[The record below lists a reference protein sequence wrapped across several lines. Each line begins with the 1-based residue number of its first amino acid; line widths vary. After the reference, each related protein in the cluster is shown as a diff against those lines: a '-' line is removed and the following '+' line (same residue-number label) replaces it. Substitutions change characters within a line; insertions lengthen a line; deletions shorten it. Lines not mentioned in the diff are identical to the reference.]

1 MKKKLRLNPETL
13 HYEKPAETKGF
24 KLKDFVWIILSGIGF
39 GFVSILL
46 VAYLYP
52 SPHERQLRRD
62 LVMLEKNYDDL
73 NLKLTESIE
82 MYEKLL
88 EKEKEIQKL
97 TFDAE
102 IEQLESISKEMSVYS
117 PDFDFSKLLK
127 ITSVKISSS
136 GDQAFKIA
144 EKIRIL
150 LDIAYSRK
158 MFLQSIPA
166 IIPVEKTEFVL
177 ISGTGMRIHP
187 IFKTLKPHNGV
198 DLAARQGTVVV
209 ATGNGTVI
217 RPPADTEGL
226 GNIVAI
232 DHGFGYISIYACLLK
247 SEVKPGNRVIRG
259 QTIGLVG
266 RSGIATGPHLHYEVR
281 KNGKPVNPVNYF
293 FLSITP
299 EELFM
304 YMEKAK
310 IQNQNMS

>member
-1 MKKKLRLNPETL
+1 M
-13 HYEKPAETKGF
+13 
-24 KLKDFVWIILSGIGF
+24 GF
-39 GFVSILL
+39 GFVLILL

-62 LVMLEKNYDDL
+62 LVILEKNYDDL
-73 NLKLTESIE
+73 NRKLTESIE

-102 IEQLESISKEMSVYS
+102 IEQLESISEEMSVYS
-117 PDFDFSKLLK
+117 PDFDFSQLIKSTGDK
-127 ITSVKISSS
+127 IKSA
-136 GDQAFKIA
+136 GEQAFKIA

-166 IIPVEKTEFVL
+166 ILPVEKTEFVL
-177 ISGTGMRIHP
+177 ISGAGLRIHP

-217 RPPADTEGL
+217 KPPADTEGL

-266 RSGIATGPHLHYEVR
+266 RSGIATGPHLHYEIR